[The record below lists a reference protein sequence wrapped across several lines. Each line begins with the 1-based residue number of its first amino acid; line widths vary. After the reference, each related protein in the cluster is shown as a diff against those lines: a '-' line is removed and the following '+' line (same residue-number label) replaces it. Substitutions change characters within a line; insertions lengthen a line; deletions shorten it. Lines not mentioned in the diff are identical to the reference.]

1 VNLHVLVSDLISDTQ
16 GSVAKFLPELVI
28 SATIIVMLLT
38 RVSPLSRFVS
48 SFLIFVIGT
57 LAAIAVTGPWTGIAR
72 QELFTGMLVYDGFT
86 VYLRTILLLFALLF
100 ALFTRLSGLPDRS
113 DGADIYTLVLGS
125 TLGMCLMASANHL
138 LIVFLGVEMASVPS
152 YALAAM
158 MKGRRQSSEAA
169 LKYAVYG
176 AGAAGVMIYGI
187 SLIAGS
193 LNTLHLPT
201 LALQLAERLGDMS
214 SEQTMVLA
222 MGALFL
228 GVGLAFKLSA
238 VPFHF
243 WCPDVFEGASAEVD
257 AFLSIASKAAAL
269 ALLVRV
275 VAGFGTLPP
284 AASPPASAMVEAEQ
298 RLMAKAQS
306 QLDPGFVA
314 VTRSDDA
321 PDKPADAKPADAK
334 PADAKPADAKPA
346 DAKPTG
352 EQPTDAKPADA
363 KPAESP
369 VGEAKPQVALAAPE
383 PGEISA
389 LARKVTLERLAPVRG
404 FAAKLIALLAVITCT
419 FGNLA
424 AYGQTNIKRLFAYS
438 TIAHAGYMMM
448 AVPAFLVMADLN
460 AAAATAAVAG
470 LSIYL
475 FVYMFMN
482 LTVFAIIAFWRN
494 AYRTEQIEDYA
505 GLIRRS
511 PVLTVCF
518 TIALFSLIGLPPLAG
533 FIGKFAV
540 FAPLADGYRLS
551 AAVGSPA
558 NFLLVILILGGL
570 NTAVSLFYYLRV
582 VKVLTIDAEPK
593 ERRPGEL
600 TYPWLQPAYVCLVA
614 APLLFLIVGWS
625 WLHEWSLEAA
635 RHILG

>member
-1 VNLHVLVSDLISDTQ
+1 LISDTQ

-28 SATIIVMLLT
+28 CATIIVMLLT
-38 RVSPLSRFVS
+38 RVSPLSRYVS
-48 SFLIFVIGT
+48 SFLIFLVGT
-57 LAAIAVTGPWTGIAR
+57 LAAIAATGPWTGIVR

-100 ALFTRLSGLPDRS
+100 ALFTKLSGLPDRS

-158 MKGRRQSSEAA
+158 LKGRKQSSEAA

-176 AGAAGVMIYGI
+176 AGAAGVMLYGI

-193 LNTLHLPT
+193 VNTLHLPT

-243 WCPDVFEGASAEVD
+243 WCPDVFEGASAEVN

-284 AASPPASAMVEAEQ
+284 EATPPQSAFIEAETRLIARAASSN
-298 RLMAKAQS
+298 S
-306 QLDPGFVA
+306 QFVA
-314 VTRSDDA
+314 VTRQDEA
-321 PDKPADAKPADAK
+321 AEKPAAEKPAAETPATEKPATEKPADEKPADVA
-334 PADAKPADAKPA
+334 PA
-346 DAKPTG
+346 
-352 EQPTDAKPADA
+352 
-363 KPAESP
+363 AE
-369 VGEAKPQVALAAPE
+369 AAAPAA
-383 PGEISA
+383 GEIA
-389 LARKVTLERLAPVRG
+389 TLARRVTLERLAPVRG
-404 FAAKLIALLAVITCT
+404 FAAKLIALLAVLTCT

-448 AVPAFLVMADLN
+448 AVPAFLVMADLDG
-460 AAAATAAVAG
+460 AAATASIAG
-470 LSIYL
+470 LLIYL

-482 LTVFAIIAFWRN
+482 TTVFAIIAFWRN

-551 AAVGSPA
+551 AAVGAPA
-558 NFLLVILILGGL
+558 NFLLAILVIGGL
-570 NTAVSLFYYLRV
+570 NTAISLFYYLRV
-582 VKVLTIDAEPK
+582 VKVITIDAEPK

-600 TYPWLQPAYVCLVA
+600 THPWLQPAYVCLVA
-614 APLLFLIVGWS
+614 APLLFLIVGWA

>member
-1 VNLHVLVSDLISDTQ
+1 MNLHVLVSQLISDTQ

-28 SATIIVMLLT
+28 CATIIVMLLT
-38 RVSPLSRFVS
+38 RVSPLSRYVS
-48 SFLIFVIGT
+48 SFLIFLLGT
-57 LAAIAVTGPWTGIAR
+57 LAAIAATGPWTGIVR

-100 ALFTRLSGLPDRS
+100 ALFTKLSGLPDRS

-158 MKGRRQSSEAA
+158 LKGRRQSSEAA

-176 AGAAGVMIYGI
+176 AGAAGVMLYGI

-193 LNTLHLPT
+193 MNTLHLPT

-243 WCPDVFEGASAEVD
+243 WCPDVFEGASAEVN

-284 AASPPASAMVEAEQ
+284 EATPPQSAFIEAET
-298 RLMAKAQS
+298 RLIARTASSNS
-306 QLDPGFVA
+306 QFVA
-314 VTRSDDA
+314 VNRQDDA
-321 PDKPADAKPADAK
+321 AEKPAAEKPAAEKPAAEKPADVAPA
-334 PADAKPADAKPA
+334 
-346 DAKPTG
+346 
-352 EQPTDAKPADA
+352 
-363 KPAESP
+363 AE
-369 VGEAKPQVALAAPE
+369 AAAPAA
-383 PGEISA
+383 GEIA
-389 LARKVTLERLAPVRG
+389 TLEIATLARRVTLERLAPVRG
-404 FAAKLIALLAVITCT
+404 FAAKLIALLAVLTCT

-448 AVPAFLVMADLN
+448 AVPAFLVMADLD
-460 AAAATAAVAG
+460 AAAATASIAG
-470 LSIYL
+470 LLIYL

-482 LTVFAIIAFWRN
+482 TTVFAIIAFWRN

-551 AAVGSPA
+551 AAVGAPA
-558 NFLLVILILGGL
+558 NFLLAILVIGGL
-570 NTAVSLFYYLRV
+570 NTAISLFYYLRV
-582 VKVLTIDAEPK
+582 VKVITIDAEPK

-600 TYPWLQPAYVCLVA
+600 THPWLQPAYVCLVA

>member
-1 VNLHVLVSDLISDTQ
+1 VNLHVLVSQLISDTQ

-28 SATIIVMLLT
+28 CATIIVMLLT
-38 RVSPLSRFVS
+38 RVSPLSRYVS
-48 SFLIFVIGT
+48 SFLIFLVGT
-57 LAAIAVTGPWTGIAR
+57 LAAIAATGPWTGIVR

-100 ALFTRLSGLPDRS
+100 ALFTKLSGLPDRS

-158 MKGRRQSSEAA
+158 LKGRRQSSEAA

-176 AGAAGVMIYGI
+176 AGAAGVMLYGI

-193 LNTLHLPT
+193 MNTLHLPT

-243 WCPDVFEGASAEVD
+243 WCPDVFEGASAEVN

-284 AASPPASAMVEAEQ
+284 EATPPQSAFIEAETRLIARAASSD
-298 RLMAKAQS
+298 S
-306 QLDPGFVA
+306 QFVA
-314 VTRSDDA
+314 VTRQDDA
-321 PDKPADAKPADAK
+321 AEKPAAEKPAAEKPAAEKPAAEKPADEKPADVA
-334 PADAKPADAKPA
+334 PA
-346 DAKPTG
+346 
-352 EQPTDAKPADA
+352 
-363 KPAESP
+363 AE
-369 VGEAKPQVALAAPE
+369 AAAPAA
-383 PGEISA
+383 GEIA
-389 LARKVTLERLAPVRG
+389 TLARRVTLERLAPVRG
-404 FAAKLIALLAVITCT
+404 FAAKLIALLAVLTCT

-448 AVPAFLVMADLN
+448 AVPAFLVMADLD
-460 AAAATAAVAG
+460 AAAATASIAG
-470 LSIYL
+470 LLIYL

-482 LTVFAIIAFWRN
+482 TTVFAIIAFWRN

-551 AAVGSPA
+551 AAVGAPA
-558 NFLLVILILGGL
+558 NFLLVILVIGGL
-570 NTAVSLFYYLRV
+570 NTAISLFYYLRV
-582 VKVLTIDAEPK
+582 VKVITIDAEPK

-600 TYPWLQPAYVCLVA
+600 THPWLQPAYVCLVA

-635 RHILG
+635 RNILG

>member
-1 VNLHVLVSDLISDTQ
+1 VNLHVLVSQLISDTQ

-28 SATIIVMLLT
+28 CATIIVMLLT
-38 RVSPLSRFVS
+38 RVSPLSRYVS
-48 SFLIFVIGT
+48 SFLIFLLGT
-57 LAAIAVTGPWTGIAR
+57 LAAIAATGPWTGIVR

-100 ALFTRLSGLPDRS
+100 ALFTKLSGLPDRS

-158 MKGRRQSSEAA
+158 LKGRRQSSEAA

-176 AGAAGVMIYGI
+176 AGAAGVMLYGI

-193 LNTLHLPT
+193 MNTLHLPT

-243 WCPDVFEGASAEVD
+243 WCPDVFEGASAEVN

-284 AASPPASAMVEAEQ
+284 EATPPQSAFIEAET
-298 RLMAKAQS
+298 RLIARTASSNS
-306 QLDPGFVA
+306 QFVA
-314 VTRSDDA
+314 VNRQDDA
-321 PDKPADAKPADAK
+321 AEKPAAEKPAAEKPAAEKPAAEKPAAETPADEKPADVAPAAEASA
-334 PADAKPADAKPA
+334 PAA
-346 DAKPTG
+346 
-352 EQPTDAKPADA
+352 
-363 KPAESP
+363 
-369 VGEAKPQVALAAPE
+369 
-383 PGEISA
+383 GEIA
-389 LARKVTLERLAPVRG
+389 TLARRVTLERLAPVRG
-404 FAAKLIALLAVITCT
+404 FAAKLIALLAVLTCT

-448 AVPAFLVMADLN
+448 AVPAFLVMADLD
-460 AAAATAAVAG
+460 AAAATASIAG
-470 LSIYL
+470 LLIYL

-482 LTVFAIIAFWRN
+482 TTVFAIIAFWRN

-551 AAVGSPA
+551 AAVGAPA
-558 NFLLVILILGGL
+558 NFLLAILVIGGL
-570 NTAVSLFYYLRV
+570 NTAISLFYYLRV
-582 VKVLTIDAEPK
+582 VKVITIDAEPK

-600 TYPWLQPAYVCLVA
+600 THPWLQPAYVCLVA

>member
-1 VNLHVLVSDLISDTQ
+1 MNLHVLVSQLISDTQ

-28 SATIIVMLLT
+28 CATIIVMLLT
-38 RVSPLSRFVS
+38 RVSPLSRYVS
-48 SFLIFVIGT
+48 SFLIFLVGT
-57 LAAIAVTGPWTGIAR
+57 LAAIAATGPWTGIVR

-100 ALFTRLSGLPDRS
+100 ALFTKLSGLPDRS

-158 MKGRRQSSEAA
+158 LKGRKQSSEAA

-176 AGAAGVMIYGI
+176 AGAAGVMLYGI

-193 LNTLHLPT
+193 VNTLHLPT

-243 WCPDVFEGASAEVD
+243 WCPDVFEGASAEVN

-284 AASPPASAMVEAEQ
+284 EATPPQSAFIEAETRLIARAASSN
-298 RLMAKAQS
+298 S
-306 QLDPGFVA
+306 QFVA
-314 VTRSDDA
+314 VTRQDEA
-321 PDKPADAKPADAK
+321 AEKPAAEKPAAETPATEKPATEKPADEKPADVA
-334 PADAKPADAKPA
+334 PA
-346 DAKPTG
+346 
-352 EQPTDAKPADA
+352 
-363 KPAESP
+363 AE
-369 VGEAKPQVALAAPE
+369 AAAPAA
-383 PGEISA
+383 GEIA
-389 LARKVTLERLAPVRG
+389 TLARRVTLERLAPVRG
-404 FAAKLIALLAVITCT
+404 FAAKLIALLAVLTCT

-448 AVPAFLVMADLN
+448 AVPAFLVMADLDG
-460 AAAATAAVAG
+460 AAATASIAG
-470 LSIYL
+470 LLIYL

-482 LTVFAIIAFWRN
+482 TTVFAIIAFWRN

-551 AAVGSPA
+551 AAVGAPA
-558 NFLLVILILGGL
+558 NFLLAILVIGGL
-570 NTAVSLFYYLRV
+570 NTAISLFYYLRV
-582 VKVLTIDAEPK
+582 VKVITIDAEPK

-600 TYPWLQPAYVCLVA
+600 THPWLQPAYVCLVA
-614 APLLFLIVGWS
+614 APLLFLIVGWA